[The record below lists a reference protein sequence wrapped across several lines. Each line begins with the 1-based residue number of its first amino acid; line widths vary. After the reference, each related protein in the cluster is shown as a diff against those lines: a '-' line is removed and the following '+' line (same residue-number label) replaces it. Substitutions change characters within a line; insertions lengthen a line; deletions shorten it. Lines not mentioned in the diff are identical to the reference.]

1 MLLVLLT
8 FDEQV
13 PCIENQ
19 HCLTMPMMLGQKQV
33 HACSHPIQALTL
45 PVHKLQLV
53 QVANSHM
60 LH

>member
-1 MLLVLLT
+1 MRSHVAGVT
-8 FDEQV
+8 DFDEQV

-19 HCLTMPMMLGQKQV
+19 HCLTMPTMLGQK
-33 HACSHPIQALTL
+33 HPIQALTL

-53 QVANSHM
+53 QVTNSHM